1 MQEERIFLGNTLEEV
16 AKAFAEEI
24 SRNYLQHLKFWQAT
38 AMDEPHEF
46 HQWEEKIKN
55 EPGVVKRNAFEKI
68 LKIMKNP
75 EDNKQYFKK
84 KYGFLRSKDVIGI
97 TKSSGFYQD
106 LLPGEDIEHTVSVNV
121 EYLIDKRYMT
131 VVKKIYSQDAR
142 L

>member
-1 MQEERIFLGNTLEEV
+1 MQEERIFFGNTLEEV
-16 AKAFAEEI
+16 AKAFAKEI

-46 HQWEEKIKN
+46 HQWGEKIKS
-55 EPGVVKRNAFEKI
+55 EPSVVERNAFEKI

-84 KYGFLRSKDVIGI
+84 KYGFLRNTDVISI